1 MTLHRHR
8 HRHRHVQ
15 HDGRFAA
22 QSPHPRRTPEQL
34 EQARRKALRVF
45 LQTAIGTA
53 VLGGIFLLTPSRTL
67 HEMAAFLLAWSAGWF
82 CASAYLQLQRWVA
95 RARRS
100 HKD

>member
-1 MTLHRHR
+1 MNLHW
-8 HRHRHVQ
+8 HRHRHVDHGTPLDARSQ
-15 HDGRFAA
+15 RL
-22 QSPHPRRTPEQL
+22 RRTPEQL

-53 VLGGIFLLTPSRTL
+53 ALGAVFLLTSSRTL

-82 CASAYLQLQRWVA
+82 CASAFLQVQRLIA

-100 HKD
+100 HED